1 MECHKGLGHCSS
13 EVDKMGHG
21 SPGSRVASAHCGD
34 FIPRSE
40 CIERDGPGLKRLMEF
55 ERSVFG
61 SNFCKPI
68 RHSVLLYYD

>member
-13 EVDKMGHG
+13 EVDKMRHC

-40 CIERDGPGLKRLMEF
+40 CIERDGPGLKRL
-55 ERSVFG
+55 
-61 SNFCKPI
+61 NAI
-68 RHSVLLYYD
+68 